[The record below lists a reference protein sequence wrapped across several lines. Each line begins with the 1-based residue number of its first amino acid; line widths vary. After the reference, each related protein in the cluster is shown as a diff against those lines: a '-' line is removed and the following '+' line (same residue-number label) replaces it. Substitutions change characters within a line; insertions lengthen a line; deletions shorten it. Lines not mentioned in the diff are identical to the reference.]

1 MARSSTSHIMG
12 IVPWCPVSAASATG
26 TVHALQEHVPVALGV
41 LLDVKYL
48 ELRSR
53 LPTCRAMP
61 SSSARRQHTGVVA
74 SRNPGSTSKPS
85 LGEVSDHRRAGAALI
100 GASGTER
107 RYSLHGAESTHPAA
121 VLPLA
126 SLAPGAKSSP
136 DHRPARA
143 LPHSRALARCGC
155 SQPRHSRFCAEP
167 APARPLGTAPSCSR
181 IRARLRRTR
190 CYDLASDRRAW
201 QQYGRL
207 GAATAYELPRDLS
220 NRIRYYL
227 VRCTDGACSCRFKA

>member
-12 IVPWCPVSAASATG
+12 IVPWCPGVPP
-26 TVHALQEHVPVALGV
+26 ALFTHC
-41 LLDVKYL
+41 KNTFR
-48 ELRSR
+48 LRSAYCWMSNTLSSGR
-53 LPTCRAMP
+53 GVPTCRATP